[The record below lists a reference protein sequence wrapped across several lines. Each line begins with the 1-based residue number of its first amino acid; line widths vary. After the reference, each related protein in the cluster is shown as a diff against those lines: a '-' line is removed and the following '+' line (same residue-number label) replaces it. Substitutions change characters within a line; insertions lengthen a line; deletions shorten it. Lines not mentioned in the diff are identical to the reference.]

1 MHRMTLAV
9 LSVLIA
15 APSFAQSLDS
25 EIDRRTE
32 TVSHKTVE
40 WRRDFHQNPELSKE
54 EVRTAKIVAAHLRSL
69 GMEVKEGVGGTGV
82 TGFLRGAKAEPVVAL
97 RADMDAL
104 PVVEETGLPFA
115 STKKT
120 TYGGQEVGVMHACG
134 HDAHTAMLMGVAE
147 VLAGMKDRLQGS
159 VKFIFQPAEEGE
171 GGAVAMIRDG
181 ALENPKPSA
190 IFGLHVMSSEHT
202 GKVNY
207 RAGGLMAASDRFEI
221 VVKGR
226 QTHGAYPWRGVD
238 PIVVASQIVMGLQ
251 TITSRQIDP
260 TLAPAIVTVG
270 SFQGGLRYN
279 IIPDEVKLV
288 GTTRAL
294 DPDMRRDIHERL
306 RRTAEHIAQSAGA
319 TAKVTI
325 DPNGTGVTWNDIP
338 LTERM
343 TPTLQRIAGEGNA
356 VVINPTVVAEDF
368 SAFQEQIPGMFIF
381 LGVTPPSTALIDA
394 APNHSPRFFVDEAAM
409 PLGVRALAA
418 LAVDYLAA
426 K

>member
-1 MHRMTLAV
+1 MHRLALTLFV
-9 LSVLIA
+9 LVA
-15 APSFAQSLDS
+15 APSYAQSLDS
-25 EIDRRTE
+25 EIERRTAG
-32 TVSHKTVE
+32 VSQKTVE

-82 TGFLRGAKAEPVVAL
+82 TGLLRGAKAEPVVAL

-115 STKKT
+115 STKKG

-181 ALENPKPSA
+181 VLENPKPSA

-221 VVKGR
+221 HIQGK

-238 PIVVASQIVMGLQ
+238 PIVVASQIVLGLQ
-251 TITSRQIDP
+251 TITSRQLDP

-294 DPDMRRDIHERL
+294 DPDMRRDIHVRL

-319 TAKVTI
+319 TARVTI

-338 LTERM
+338 LTETM
-343 TPTLQRIAGEGNA
+343 APTLQRIAGEGNA

-368 SAFQEQIPGMFIF
+368 SAFQEQIPGVFIF
-381 LGVTPPSTALIDA
+381 LGVTPTSTSLMEA

-409 PLGVRALAA
+409 PLGVRTLAA

-426 K
+426 Q

>member
-1 MHRMTLAV
+1 MRIVSIAFAAFITLPA
-9 LSVLIA
+9 
-15 APSFAQSLDS
+15 FAQSLEA
-25 EIDRRTE
+25 EIERRTAAVAE
-32 TVSHKTVE
+32 KTVT
-40 WRRDFHQNPELSKE
+40 WRRDFHRNPELSKQ
-54 EVRTAKIVAAHLRSL
+54 EVRTAKIVADHLRGL

-82 TGFLRGAKAEPVVAL
+82 TGLLRGAKAEPVVAL

-120 TYGGQEVGVMHACG
+120 TYQGQEVGVMHACG

-147 VLAGMKDRLQGS
+147 VLAGVKERLQGS

-171 GGAVAMIRDG
+171 GGAVAMIADG

-221 VVKGR
+221 LVKGK

-238 PIVVASQIVMGLQ
+238 PIVAASQIVLGLQ
-251 TITSRQIDP
+251 TIASRQLDP

-270 SFQGGLRYN
+270 SFQGGVRYN
-279 IIPDEVKLV
+279 IIPEEVRLV

-294 DPDMRRDIHERL
+294 DPGMRKDIHARL
-306 RRTAEHIAQSAGA
+306 KRTAEHIAQSAGA
-319 TAKVTI
+319 TAIVTI

-343 TPTLQRIAGEGNA
+343 APTLARIAGEANA
-356 VVINPTVVAEDF
+356 VVINPTVVA
-368 SAFQEQIPGMFIF
+368 
-381 LGVTPPSTALIDA
+381 
-394 APNHSPRFFVDEAAM
+394 
-409 PLGVRALAA
+409 
-418 LAVDYLAA
+418 
-426 K
+426 

>member
-1 MHRMTLAV
+1 MHRLAFTLF
-9 LSVLIA
+9 VLIA
-15 APSFAQSLDS
+15 APSYAQSLDA
-25 EIDRRTE
+25 EIDRRAAAVTD
-32 TVSHKTVE
+32 KTVE
-40 WRRDFHQNPELSKE
+40 WRRDFHKNPELSKE
-54 EVRTAKIVAAHLRSL
+54 EVRTAKIVADHLRSL

-82 TGFLRGAKAEPVVAL
+82 TGLLRGAKAEPVVAL

-147 VLAGMKDRLQGS
+147 VLTGMKDRLQGS

-181 ALENPKPSA
+181 VLENPKPSA

-221 VVKGR
+221 HIQGK

-238 PIVVASQIVMGLQ
+238 PIVVASQIVLGLQ
-251 TITSRQIDP
+251 TITSRQLDP

-338 LTERM
+338 LTEKM
-343 TPTLQRIAGEGNA
+343 APTLHRIAGEGNA

-368 SAFQEQIPGMFIF
+368 SAFQEQIPGMFFF
-381 LGVTPPSTALIDA
+381 LGVTPPSTSLMEA

-409 PLGVRALAA
+409 PLGVRTLAA
-418 LAVDYLAA
+418 LAVDYL
-426 K
+426 KGEE